1 MSEERR
7 RRAARHNLIALAAVA
22 VLPLVGSWLLYRY
35 WQPTRFAN
43 YGELIEPLSLE
54 ETRAPQALRGLRG
67 KWVFLMVDSG
77 KCDEYCQRKL
87 YVMRQVRLTQG
98 KYRERVERAWLVDD
112 GRAPAAELLDRY
124 RGTRVVDAQ
133 GSELLTRLP
142 VSGALR
148 DHIYVVDPLGNVMLR
163 YPRDADPSRIKQDI
177 NRLLEVSRI
186 G

>member
-1 MSEERR
+1 M
-7 RRAARHNLIALAAVA
+7 RRAARINLTALALIALLPFAA
-22 VLPLVGSWLLYRY
+22 SWLLYRY

-43 YGELIEPLSLE
+43 YGELIEPLPLE
-54 ETRAPQALRGLRG
+54 RALAPQALRDLRG

-77 KCDEYCQRKL
+77 ACDDHCQRKL

-98 KYRERVERAWLVDD
+98 QYRERVERAWLVDD

-124 RGTRVVDAQ
+124 RGTRVMDAQ
-133 GSELLTRLP
+133 GSALLTRLP

-148 DHIYVVDPLGNVMLR
+148 DHIYVVDPLGNVILR
-163 YPRDADPSRIKQDI
+163 YPRDADASRMKKDI
-177 NRLLEVSRI
+177 TRLLKVSRI